1 MLWEKDV
8 PVMHHIHPL
17 CRCERKCLKSPSS
30 DCHSAPDRFKIL
42 YLLARFVTLYF
53 IVMSSGR
60 LCMYKYYCLCIIYLV
75 RVINKIAKKVNP
87 NTPLKLKLKLK
98 LIDRLGL
105 QYYYLYYNIYL

>member
-75 RVINKIAKKVNP
+75 RVINKLLKK
-87 NTPLKLKLKLK
+87 
-98 LIDRLGL
+98 
-105 QYYYLYYNIYL
+105 